1 MSIPKYPNSNHFRFI
16 YFEIRYSR
24 TDVWD
29 VLRELIHV
37 IYYKRNNLKFKRKIC
52 FDTKKKTEMLI
63 LIKI

>member
-1 MSIPKYPNSNHFRFI
+1 MSIPKYPNSNHLRLI
-16 YFEIRYSR
+16 YFEIRSSR

-52 FDTKKKTEMLI
+52 FDKKKDWDANPY
-63 LIKI
+63 